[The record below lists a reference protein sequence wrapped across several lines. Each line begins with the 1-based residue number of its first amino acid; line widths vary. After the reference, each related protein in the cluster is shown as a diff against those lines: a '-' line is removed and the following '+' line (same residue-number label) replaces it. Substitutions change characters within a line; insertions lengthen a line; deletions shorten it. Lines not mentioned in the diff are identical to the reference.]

1 MSVVATVSDVSRQGF
16 EVCLRTFCFKEIN
29 MTRNGMRNGTDSA
42 EICPTFFSDPAVGAT
57 FLQVVLCLKLN
68 SLARFH

>member
-1 MSVVATVSDVSRQGF
+1 MSVVTTVSDVSRQGF

-29 MTRNGMRNGTDSA
+29 MTGNSMRNGTNSA
-42 EICPTFFSDPAVGAT
+42 EIYPTFGFSDPAAGT
-57 FLQVVLCLKLN
+57 FLQVVLYLKLN